1 MSEPTCGIAADTKLE
16 TPEGPL
22 TMKGLANKPA
32 PVFTLEGERV
42 RFRMLKEPRLLAEA
56 QPVLR
61 IAFSNGSSARV
72 APGQLFFRKGMAATR
87 AADLQPGD
95 ALVPLFSY
103 REGYEYLDDLTQ
115 QATVSDA
122 AFHVASVEAA
132 GTADLYTFEVNVSGC
147 FFLAAGVLCKA

>member
-1 MSEPTCGIAADTKLE
+1 MSDTTCAIAADTKLE

-32 PVFTLEGERV
+32 PVFTLEADKV

-61 IAFSNGSSARV
+61 LTLSNGGSARV
-72 APGQLFFRKGMAATR
+72 APQQVFYRKGMSECR

-95 ALVPLFSY
+95 SLVPLFSY
-103 REGYEYLDDLTQ
+103 REGYEYRDDKTQ
-115 QATVSDA
+115 SAAISDA
-122 AFHVASVEAA
+122 AIQVTSVEAA
-132 GTADLYTFEVNVSGC
+132 GTADVYTFDVNVSGC
-147 FFLAAGVLCKA
+147 FFLSAGVLCKA